1 MQECCRERRAGRET
15 EGSGDSKDGRREAKE
30 VVVRP
35 CMIRTSG
42 RRRAVMGGL
51 GRIQGGVHI
60 RGKGTGA
67 CGIHDG
73 EVATKG
79 TRCNEFVKETDR
91 TVVTGNMGGGK
102 EGAGTENV
110 AGGKKRTP
118 G

>member
-35 CMIRTSG
+35 CMIRISG
-42 RRRAVMGGL
+42 RRHAVMAGSSL
-51 GRIQGGVHI
+51 GRIQGGVDT

-73 EVATKG
+73 Q
-79 TRCNEFVKETDR
+79 
-91 TVVTGNMGGGK
+91 GNQMQ
-102 EGAGTENV
+102 
-110 AGGKKRTP
+110 
-118 G
+118 